1 MTPDTRVLLDVVLLG
16 FERGDQFVDLRSLGA
31 DITKDLH
38 FGNFLIAWEAGLIFD
53 LFLGEDFARSEVGIR
68 VGKGV

>member
-1 MTPDTRVLLDVVLLG
+1 MLDRVLLRLK
-16 FERGDQFVDLRSLGA
+16 RGDQFINLRTLDA
-31 DITKDLH
+31 DVTKDLH

-68 VGKGV
+68 VREGI